1 MALVINR
8 ALQNRPSDGSTHWS
22 PRTLTTP
29 TEIARTLLIHGC
41 SPFQTS
47 RTGRSSIAAWKLEGY
62 KLSSDL
68 FFVEK
73 IRDIVGL

>member
-1 MALVINR
+1 MAADLFR
-8 ALQNRPSDGSTHWS
+8 
-22 PRTLTTP
+22 
-29 TEIARTLLIHGC
+29 
-41 SPFQTS
+41 TS